1 MKLRDIF
8 AFRDPPESE
17 TSKPFLEHLED
28 LRWTIVKMAIVLIV
42 AMFLCFA
49 FRQRL
54 VLILQRPL
62 SEVGGQIGA
71 LRALGITDSITIS
84 FHLAFYAGIVI
95 SFPLLLYFLAQFV
108 LPALTA
114 VEKRFLFPAI
124 VVSFGLFLT
133 GVATVTYWLLPKTI
147 LFFFHD
153 TQSLGWTP
161 MWTVQQYY
169 SFVTRFVLG
178 FGLAFE
184 LPVVVLALV
193 KFGLVTYQFMA
204 RTRPYAI
211 VLIFILATII
221 TPTPDVSDPDR
232 AEPADVPALREL
244 HLDCVVHAAQSRP
257 RRIAL
262 TSGHVR
268 GVYELIFRGFAFMLG
283 AAIGSFLNVC
293 IYRLPRDLSVNQP
306 RRSFCP
312 SCKKPIPWHQNLPLL
327 SWLLLRGKCANCG
340 SRIAFRYFAVE
351 LLTAL
356 LFLAVWLA
364 FPWPITLVYWIFVSL
379 LVVAT
384 FIDFEH
390 FIIPDEI
397 TIGGTVAGL
406 LASVALPALMGEDS
420 RWRALAQSLG
430 AAALGYVLLWIV
442 LEAGKKAF
450 REKTD
455 PAQST
460 EPNSVG
466 YATGMTPSLL
476 SGKSADYGA
485 TTLRARAT

>member
-54 VLILQRPL
+54 VVILQQPL
-62 SEVGGQIGA
+62 SEVGGQVGA

-84 FHLAFYAGIVI
+84 FHLAFYAGIVL

-124 VVSFGLFLT
+124 FVSFGLFLI
-133 GVATVTYWLLPKTI
+133 GVASCYFWLLPKTI
-147 LFFFHD
+147 LFFFRD

-221 TPTPDVSDPDR
+221 TPTPDVLTLVALSLPMCLLYESCIWIAWFMQRKAAR
-232 AEPADVPALREL
+232 AE
-244 HLDCVVHAAQSRP
+244 
-257 RRIAL
+257 
-262 TSGHVR
+262 
-268 GVYELIFRGFAFMLG
+268 
-283 AAIGSFLNVC
+283 
-293 IYRLPRDLSVNQP
+293 
-306 RRSFCP
+306 
-312 SCKKPIPWHQNLPLL
+312 
-327 SWLLLRGKCANCG
+327 
-340 SRIAFRYFAVE
+340 
-351 LLTAL
+351 
-356 LFLAVWLA
+356 
-364 FPWPITLVYWIFVSL
+364 
-379 LVVAT
+379 
-384 FIDFEH
+384 
-390 FIIPDEI
+390 
-397 TIGGTVAGL
+397 
-406 LASVALPALMGEDS
+406 
-420 RWRALAQSLG
+420 
-430 AAALGYVLLWIV
+430 
-442 LEAGKKAF
+442 
-450 REKTD
+450 
-455 PAQST
+455 
-460 EPNSVG
+460 
-466 YATGMTPSLL
+466 
-476 SGKSADYGA
+476 SA
-485 TTLRARAT
+485 